1 MAIAPKYWKLARQ
14 YSEAAVA
21 IIGLVVAWQ
30 VLCDVFNVPRW
41 LLPSPRRIAI
51 ETWEIRA
58 ILPTHFLAT
67 LWAVLGGFALAIAA
81 GIPLAIMVVYS
92 PFLRRVIY
100 PVLLTLQSVPKVAI
114 APLLLLWVG
123 YGLQSNIIVAATVA
137 FFPIVINTAIG
148 GRRASR
154 AHPFARCRHA
164 AGILARAV
172 ALGAALHFQQPE
184 SGHYA
189 CRDRRHRCRVHRR

>member
-1 MAIAPKYWKLARQ
+1 MAIAPRYWKLARQ

-92 PFLRRVIY
+92 PFLRRVCPSTA
-100 PVLLTLQSVPKVAI
+100 PVEESSAQDRPSHAVRVWYLRDTLRSCWKLFSWRDQP
-114 APLLLLWVG
+114 PF
-123 YGLQSNIIVAATVA
+123 LQGQRSWHGTRL
-137 FFPIVINTAIG
+137 F
-148 GRRASR
+148 RR
-154 AHPFARCRHA
+154 
-164 AGILARAV
+164 G
-172 ALGAALHFQQPE
+172 
-184 SGHYA
+184 
-189 CRDRRHRCRVHRR
+189 